1 MQEINKIHFHRN
13 QLVRPEATLVW
24 SSTRTVSAEEIWQRN
39 TLQHM
44 NKSTSPHQGTES
56 NTTESQLRWHV
67 KPALR
72 GIWWWVFL
80 DSNSSN
86 QLCDVQTSLG
96 KWSNEWVKIYLQKQ
110 TNKKPNKQPK
120 ILITEKTVTVG
131 RYTYPI
137 NLCKEAALQKCIKL
151 KYKPVCILLYL
162 DIQIYLLEHTVI
174 ITIFLAD
181 KIPKTRTILIHFC
194 RTHFNAYKKV
204 EMSSCLSTLAEI
216 LRLFQRSSSES
227 KTEARIKPLRHYRV
241 PT

>member
-1 MQEINKIHFHRN
+1 MQEINKIHVHRN
-13 QLVRPEATLVW
+13 QLVRPEARLVW

-44 NKSTSPHQGTES
+44 NKSATPHQGTES

-110 TNKKPNKQPK
+110 TNQNKKPNKQPK

-162 DIQIYLLEHTVI
+162 DIHNI
-174 ITIFLAD
+174 LA
-181 KIPKTRTILIHFC
+181 
-194 RTHFNAYKKV
+194 
-204 EMSSCLSTLAEI
+204 
-216 LRLFQRSSSES
+216 
-227 KTEARIKPLRHYRV
+227 RV
-241 PT
+241 QSYNYNFSWWQNP